1 MLDAQPQ
8 SATASFPSKL
18 CFSALALQLTRKSTE
33 ILCILLH
40 VYLNRETC
48 SAQAHTPVTCSV
60 SQQTLPPL
68 VLLSVACGDDTVNS
82 LQILKDCWR
91 LYQDTVKEAKRKY
104 FSKIFSSNSHNPRVL
119 FKSID
124 SVLNAPQSGCLEAS
138 HKLSND
144 FMCFFIE
151 KVATTRALI
160 SSTESDPS
168 VLIPC
173 SAVFNQFEPVSLSY
187 LEDVVGH
194 LRPSGSPND
203 PVPPQ
208 FFKEIFPSIGQAVLT
223 VINSSLISGVV
234 PANFKHA
241 VVQPLLKKP
250 ALDHTVLANYRRIS
264 KLSFMS
270 KILEKIVH
278 CQLMDFLNEN
288 GILEVFQS
296 GFKNFHSTESA
307 LLKVFNDILL
317 TCDSGNHVVLVLLDL
332 TAAFDTVDHNILLS
346 RLHHLAGIRGTALKW
361 FRSYLCDRTFSV
373 NFLGYESSS
382 ATFQSGVP
390 QGSIL
395 GPLLFSLYLQPL
407 GTILRRHG
415 ISFHCYADDCQIYL
429 PLKQKEAFSIKPL
442 LACLEDIKSWMSL
455 NFLRCNSSKTEVIL
469 FGPSGPCEPPAIDLG
484 PLAEYF
490 KSVVTNLGFKMDSD
504 FKLDS
509 QIRATVKSSFYHLRR
524 LAKIRPILSRPHLE
538 TVIHAF
544 ISCRLDYC
552 NALYCG
558 VSQHLLSRLQLVQN
572 SAARLLTKTRKREHI
587 TPILASL
594 HWLPVYHRVHFKIL
608 MFVFKC
614 LNGLAPTYLSELL
627 HPYSPP
633 RSLRSADKLLLEVP
647 RSKRKL
653 RGDRAFSIAAPN
665 LWNNLP
671 QHIREAP
678 SLSTFKTHLKTH
690 FYSLA

>member
-1 MLDAQPQ
+1 MVVLFDAVFSRTTVQTSAPVRRCRIINPSTAAQ
-8 SATASFPSKL
+8 FATAFN
-18 CFSALALQLTRKSTE
+18 QLSMPANRTPLDTENLSSWFQYSCLTILDSVAPLKTRKPKAKTDPWFND
-33 ILCILLH
+33 
-40 VYLNRETC
+40 VTRAVRREC
-48 SAQAHTPVTCSV
+48 RRAERRWKRDKLQV
-60 SQQTLPPL
+60 
-68 VLLSVACGDDTVNS
+68 S

-104 FSKIFSSNSHNPRVL
+104 FSKIISSNSHNPRVL

-160 SSTESDPS
+160 SSPESDPS
-168 VLIPC
+168 VSIPC
-173 SAVFNQFEPVSLSY
+173 SAVFNQFEPVTLSY

-250 ALDHTVLANYRRIS
+250 ALDHTVLASYRPIS

-317 TCDSGNHVVLVLLDL
+317 SCDSGNHVVLVLLDL

-469 FGPSGPCEPPAIDLG
+469 FGPSGPCVPSAIDLG
-484 PLAEYF
+484 PLAEYV

-504 FKLDS
+504 FKL
-509 QIRATVKSSFYHLRR
+509 
-524 LAKIRPILSRPHLE
+524 
-538 TVIHAF
+538 
-544 ISCRLDYC
+544 
-552 NALYCG
+552 G
-558 VSQHLLSRLQLVQN
+558 LLS
-572 SAARLLTKTRKREHI
+572 S
-587 TPILASL
+587 
-594 HWLPVYHRVHFKIL
+594 PVFI
-608 MFVFKC
+608 
-614 LNGLAPTYLSELL
+614 
-627 HPYSPP
+627 
-633 RSLRSADKLLLEVP
+633 
-647 RSKRKL
+647 
-653 RGDRAFSIAAPN
+653 I
-665 LWNNLP
+665 
-671 QHIREAP
+671 
-678 SLSTFKTHLKTH
+678 
-690 FYSLA
+690 